1 MNQQIQNILNRQLE
15 SGRLAHAYLFMG
27 SRGTGKKEL
36 ARELAVKILGL
47 SSADDLARHPDHSVL
62 DCSSEASAENVRDF
76 IGRIALKPFVAKKK
90 FALISNIENLNAQGA
105 NALLKTL
112 EEPPESTV
120 MVLTADTGRV
130 LPTIISRCQVF
141 SINRTLTPPHSSP
154 SVVEDC
160 PPL

>member
-76 IGRIALKPFVAKKK
+76 IGRIVLKPFVAKKK
-90 FALISNIENLNAQGA
+90 FALISN
-105 NALLKTL
+105 
-112 EEPPESTV
+112 
-120 MVLTADTGRV
+120 
-130 LPTIISRCQVF
+130 
-141 SINRTLTPPHSSP
+141 
-154 SVVEDC
+154 
-160 PPL
+160 PLDFTT